1 MQLQLGREETA
12 NLQYSYIANQMMPRL
27 PSCLFKCIQKQPP
40 SEVFYCQFELEQQYW
55 CTEKVFLET
64 SHKIHKEN
72 TCARVSFLKF
82 IKKRLW
88 NSCFPVNCANFLRPP
103 LSQNT
108 SCSLAGDCC
117 FFLLI
122 FLLPGSFHLFVASY
136 RYLILCFTTQ
146 LFFMIAAAI
155 FPVFYF
161 LFLKL
166 NLFPA
171 LHLCS
176 VLPFLLPTERCQT
189 VLLIEK
195 CETLYLRLFLAR
207 QNATRVFRIILNI
220 IAFQH

>member
-1 MQLQLGREETA
+1 MLSQVGILWFLMCTIFNLHSSCLSLLMPMHAWDECKIEGPRERTLQDCNRCSSSQLARREATA

-55 CTEKVFLET
+55 CTEKVLLAI

-88 NSCFPVNCANFLRPP
+88 NSCFPVNCAKFLRTP

-122 FLLPGSFHLFVASY
+122 FLSPPSFHLFVASY
-136 RYLILCFTTQ
+136 RYL
-146 LFFMIAAAI
+146 
-155 FPVFYF
+155 
-161 LFLKL
+161 
-166 NLFPA
+166 
-171 LHLCS
+171 
-176 VLPFLLPTERCQT
+176 LLRSF
-189 VLLIEK
+189 IS
-195 CETLYLRLFLAR
+195 YS
-207 QNATRVFRIILNI
+207 
-220 IAFQH
+220 